1 VKRVVSGRVWLAI
14 CTVYVVWGSTY
25 LAIRW
30 AVRTMPA
37 FASAGV
43 RFVLAAGLLAVVS
56 RLRGGR
62 SAWRLDAAE
71 WRNAAICGVLMLA
84 GGNGLVVVAETR
96 VPSGLAALLIAAVPL
111 WLIVLRRV
119 LGDRTPAL
127 TLAGVLV
134 GLGGLALLLLPGSA
148 GSHVDLG
155 YSMLLVVA
163 ALSWAAGSVLV
174 TRVELPGDPAVLSS
188 VEMFAGGVVLLLAA
202 AGGGEFSKLDLG
214 AISVRSWL
222 SLAYLVVF
230 GSIVA
235 FSAYVYALA
244 NAPMSLVGTYA
255 YVNPVVAVALGVLLA
270 GEHLS
275 VTEVLGGLI
284 IVASVVVVVSAE
296 GRKRR
301 TAAQP
306 AVVVDERAAA

>member
-1 VKRVVSGRVWLAI
+1 
-14 CTVYVVWGSTY
+14 
-25 LAIRW
+25 
-30 AVRTMPA
+30 MPA
-37 FASAGV
+37 FLSAGV
-43 RFVLAAGLLAVVS
+43 RFVLAAALLAALS
-56 RLRGGR
+56 HLRGGR
-62 SAWRLDAAE
+62 AAWHLGAAQ

-127 TLAGVLV
+127 TLVGVLV

-155 YSMLLVVA
+155 YSLLLVVA

-174 TRVELPGDPAVLSS
+174 TRVQLPDDPAVLSS
-188 VEMFAGGVVLLLAA
+188 VEMFAGGVVLLVAA
-202 AGGGEFSKLDLG
+202 AGGGEFGRLDFA

-230 GSIVA
+230 GS
-235 FSAYVYALA
+235 L
-244 NAPMSLVGTYA
+244 
-255 YVNPVVAVALGVLLA
+255 
-270 GEHLS
+270 
-275 VTEVLGGLI
+275 
-284 IVASVVVVVSAE
+284 VASVVVVVSAE

-301 TAAQP
+301 AAVP
-306 AVVVDERAAA
+306 PPVVVDERAAA